1 MGEDGLEVYRSEG
14 GGMKY
19 RKTYLGIEPF
29 GKPAKWFPI
38 LRNDQGVSLVVA
50 LLILLVL
57 TILGISAISTT
68 TFETNIAGNQRLYNN
83 AFYAAD
89 SGIDYFYG
97 MISTYLTTYASNRGA
112 TIPQF
117 NSKSSGIDL
126 GGGEFNILPINPA
139 TDIKVVDLGPPMR
152 VEFKITSEGVFP
164 NFPVAGRV
172 RIEAVVEGVS
182 QEAPQEYPGGS
193 T

>member
-1 MGEDGLEVYRSEG
+1 
-14 GGMKY
+14 MKT
-19 RKTYLGIEPF
+19 RKPYFITEMHCWL
-29 GKPAKWFPI
+29 KKWAPV
-38 LRNDQGVSLVVA
+38 LRDDRGVSLVVA

-57 TILGISAISTT
+57 TILGISAINTT
-68 TFETNIAGNQRLYNN
+68 TFETNIAGNERIYNN

-89 SGIDYFYG
+89 SGVDYFYG
-97 MISTYLTTYASNRGA
+97 TISTYLTMYVNNPGA
-112 TIPQF
+112 TIPQV

-126 GGGEFNILPINPA
+126 GGGEFNILPISP

-152 VEFKITSEGVFP
+152 VEFKMTSEGIFP

-172 RIEAVVEGVS
+172 KIEAVVEGLN